1 MVTVRLFAA
10 LRDAAGAASVQCEA
24 DTVEALRIELATR
37 FGEPMSSRLA
47 VSRVVV
53 GEVTYAPGE
62 EGTIPPGAEVAV
74 LPPFSGG

>member
-10 LRDAAGAASVQCEA
+10 LRDAAGAASIQCEA
-24 DTVEALRIELATR
+24 DTVQGLRIELGLR
-37 FGEPMSSRLA
+37 FGEPMVSRLA

-53 GEVTYAPGE
+53 GEDAYAPGE
-62 EGTIPPGAEVAV
+62 EGPIPPGAEVAV